1 MQDRVLQECIHVISD
16 SNDLK
21 AILENNPVVVRVMP
35 EGTPFARAQDS
46 EHDAEPRFYNKK
58 SDSRFGSADLPVGV
72 LYLGFSDTVAVAEV
86 FQPQGDDTPVA
97 YAMLQQCS
105 LHQLVAVRDLRL
117 IDLPMLANLTGLKL
131 RDVIRAKGQGFEGY
145 GPTRALSKLC
155 MECGAQI
162 DGLLYISSVYSPAG
176 TLEGC
181 NAALFDERGEQV
193 KQVSH
198 KPLLNQRLSNGK
210 TAVKHLQDLGVSLE

>member
-1 MQDRVLQECIHVISD
+1 MIFDF
-16 SNDLK
+16 NDLK
-21 AILENNPVVVRVMP
+21 AILESSPVVVRIMP
-35 EGTPFARAQDS
+35 EGTLFARAQDS
-46 EHDAEPRFYNKK
+46 EHDAEPRFYNKQ
-58 SDSRFGSADLPVGV
+58 SDSRFGSADLPVGI

-86 FQPQGDDTPVA
+86 FQPLGDDTPVA
-97 YAMLQQCS
+97 YAKLQQSS

-117 IDLPMLANLTGLKL
+117 IDLPMLANLAGLKL
-131 RDVIRAKGQGFEGY
+131 RDIVQAKGQGFEGY

-162 DGLLYISSVYSPAG
+162 DGLLYTSSVYSPAG

-181 NAALFDERGEQV
+181 NAALFDERG
-193 KQVSH
+193 KQVQRVSH
-198 KPLLNQRLSNGK
+198 QPLLNARLSNGK